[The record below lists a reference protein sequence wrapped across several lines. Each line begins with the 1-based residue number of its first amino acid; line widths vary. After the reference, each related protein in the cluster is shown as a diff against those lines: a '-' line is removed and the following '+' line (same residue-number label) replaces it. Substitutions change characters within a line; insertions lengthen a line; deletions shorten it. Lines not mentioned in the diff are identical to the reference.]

1 MSSRERAVRR
11 GEDRGKDEQQRL
23 WRCNRTMEENRP
35 ENSVAREQRRRFWV
49 LRDCTCM
56 PLPTDSPFTAHV
68 HDHQTNRP
76 RRSLSLSLSSL
87 AQTIIQYIALRLYLL
102 HTLTPLHTHANKRF
116 VERALE
122 GHIVEEVAVL
132 FSSPRSLGPLH
143 ARQPPRRR
151 RRPLDTYA
159 PPLTRRRG
167 P

>member
-35 ENSVAREQRRRFWV
+35 ENSVVREHGEFGL

-56 PLPTDSPFTAHV
+56 PLPTHPSPPTFTI
-68 HDHQTNRP
+68 TRP
-76 RRSLSLSLSSL
+76 TDRDAPSLSLSSL

-151 RRPLDTYA
+151 WRPLDTYA